1 MSSSL
6 YWTWPS
12 IGCSTMCGRLT
23 PATLEPSAGSWL
35 SWDHS
40 SAPPAP
46 GLYWTIVSI
55 AGQRFL
61 ISSCWCRAAMS
72 DSPPAGNACQY
83 WMFLSGHTWPCASGA
98 ASRASR
104 ANSFFIA
111 TILRSRSWSGIR
123 AIMKQRKRRRVAA
136 RAALRRAAILGED
149 VVQDVGL
156 ELRVVRGPRR
166 QRRDPPAAR
175 HPREVAADLVA
186 DDLDHLAH
194 DGDAD
199 VARVPPPHLDL
210 LLGVAVDGLVEAEEI
225 EVRGVVLD
233 VDDLEQA
240 AGVARVV

>member
-23 PATLEPSAGSWL
+23 PATFEPSAGSWL

-46 GLYWTIVSI
+46 ALYWTIVSI

-61 ISSCWCRAAMS
+61 MSSCWCRAAMS

-83 WMFLSGHTWPCASGA
+83 WMFRSGHAWPHASGA

-104 ANSFFIA
+104 ATSFFIA

-123 AIMKQRKRRRVAA
+123 AIMKQRQRRRV
-136 RAALRRAAILGED
+136 RATLRRAAVLGED

-156 ELRVVRGPRR
+156 ELGVVGRPCR
-166 QRRDPPAAR
+166 QRRDAAAPR

-194 DGDAD
+194 D
-199 VARVPPPHLDL
+199 R
-210 LLGVAVDGLVEAEEI
+210 
-225 EVRGVVLD
+225 
-233 VDDLEQA
+233 
-240 AGVARVV
+240 